1 MMSTSGS
8 VAVLGAGVI
17 GLSTAAAVLDLLP
30 DVKVTVMADK
40 FGADTTSYGSGG
52 LFVPSLFS
60 AGEDNKHRYRQWM
73 RESGSY
79 FRELLTGPEAGVAGA
94 MALSGFLLART
105 EEDIEVEPPYRDD
118 VISFREMTKQELHR
132 LGLSEYKHGYA
143 ITTYIINQS
152 KYLQWMQKNL
162 EKRGVTFIQKRF
174 TDLSELCGQ
183 FGAVVNCT
191 SLGSRELCGDRKLY
205 ALRGHMVRV
214 RAPWIKHWVYVDHD
228 TYIIPGEDL
237 VALGGSKVEGDETLI
252 PDPARGREIRDRCER
267 LCPAIKCAEADHE
280 WVGLRP
286 CRKGGI
292 RLEIQ
297 TLSTGGRSMKVI
309 HNYGHG
315 TSGVAYSWGTALE
328 AARYVRDVITP
339 GARL

>member
-105 EEDIEVEPPYRDD
+105 EEDIETRLCDND
-118 VISFREMTKQELHR
+118 LHHKP
-132 LGLSEYKHGYA
+132 EQIPA
-143 ITTYIINQS
+143 
-152 KYLQWMQKNL
+152 MDA
-162 EKRGVTFIQKRF
+162 E
-174 TDLSELCGQ
+174 ELCGQ